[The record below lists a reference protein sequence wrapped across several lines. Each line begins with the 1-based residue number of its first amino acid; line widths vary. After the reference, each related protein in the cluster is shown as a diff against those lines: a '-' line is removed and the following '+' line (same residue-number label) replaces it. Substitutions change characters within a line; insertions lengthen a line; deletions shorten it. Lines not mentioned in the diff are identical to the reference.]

1 VTSSIPVGPSF
12 LGRHPRLLFGQQL
25 WRSSPCLLPWWC
37 LLAGARALLP
47 GLLFVT
53 MGETVGAAM
62 GRGSAAHPLT
72 FTAVCFVTIQVF
84 APLHAAMSQNLGER
98 LARFLHARLM
108 VASVGP
114 PGVGHLED
122 PGVTATLA
130 LARDFDLA
138 LSGPPMSVSIGFIAA
153 GAVEILT
160 GVVQAALVASYR
172 PWAAMVLIGAW
183 GSTHW
188 LLRPAATLPD
198 SVSEDVTLRERE
210 ADYAYRIAVDSPAAK
225 EVRLYGLSD
234 WGVGIFRQKRKSLLE
249 ARWHAMRL
257 RQRPRRWVV
266 LLVAVTLA
274 NGAVLWSI
282 GSDAA
287 AGHLTLAR
295 LTTLS
300 LAVIGVSSVAFGSF
314 NWALAFAAR
323 GAGLVERVEADMAA
337 TGGLRPGPAL
347 VPRPPQREIRFVGV
361 GFSYPSTPDSEGRKP
376 ILDGFDLSI
385 PAGTSLAVVGSN
397 GAGKTTIAKLLCR
410 MYDPDRGVIEVDGVP
425 LTRLDVIEWR
435 RNVTAVFQDFLRLD
449 LPLRDNVAPLG
460 APEKVVRGVLDAA
473 GLDHIDLDIVLST
486 RYPGGTDLSG
496 GQWQRVA
503 LARALCAV
511 RLGARVVI
519 LDEPTAHLD
528 LRGELDVFSRL
539 LAEARGCT
547 TIVISHRFPTVR
559 HAQRIVVVERGQ
571 VLESGNHDELMAAP
585 SRYRSMFNAQAAGF
599 GV

>member
-1 VTSSIPVGPSF
+1 
-12 LGRHPRLLFGQQL
+12 
-25 WRSSPCLLPWWC
+25 
-37 LLAGARALLP
+37 
-47 GLLFVT
+47 
-53 MGETVGAAM
+53 
-62 GRGSAAHPLT
+62 
-72 FTAVCFVTIQVF
+72 
-84 APLHAAMSQNLGER
+84 
-98 LARFLHARLM
+98 
-108 VASVGP
+108 
-114 PGVGHLED
+114 
-122 PGVTATLA
+122 
-130 LARDFDLA
+130 
-138 LSGPPMSVSIGFIAA
+138 
-153 GAVEILT
+153 
-160 GVVQAALVASYR
+160 
-172 PWAAMVLIGAW
+172 
-183 GSTHW
+183 
-188 LLRPAATLPD
+188 
-198 SVSEDVTLRERE
+198 
-210 ADYAYRIAVDSPAAK
+210 
-225 EVRLYGLSD
+225 
-234 WGVGIFRQKRKSLLE
+234 
-249 ARWHAMRL
+249 
-257 RQRPRRWVV
+257 
-266 LLVAVTLA
+266 
-274 NGAVLWSI
+274 
-282 GSDAA
+282 
-287 AGHLTLAR
+287 
-295 LTTLS
+295 
-300 LAVIGVSSVAFGSF
+300 
-314 NWALAFAAR
+314 
-323 GAGLVERVEADMAA
+323 MAA

-347 VPRPPQREIRFVGV
+347 LPRPPQREIRFVDV
-361 GFSYPSTPDSEGRKP
+361 GFSYPSTLGSEGRKP

-410 MYDPDRGVIEVDGVP
+410 MYDPDTGVIEVDGVP

-460 APEKVVRGVLDAA
+460 APEKVVREVLDAA

-528 LRGELDVFSRL
+528 IRGELDVFSRL

-559 HAQRIVVVERGQ
+559 HAERIVVVESGQ